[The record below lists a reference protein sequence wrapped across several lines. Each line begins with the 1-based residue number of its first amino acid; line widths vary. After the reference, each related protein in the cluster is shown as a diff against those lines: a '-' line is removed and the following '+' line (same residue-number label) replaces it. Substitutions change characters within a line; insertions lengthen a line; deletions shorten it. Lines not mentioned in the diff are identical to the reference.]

1 VGVALLPVK
10 SSTGPRR
17 GAAVSSSSNQV
28 TELLARWGDGDED
41 ARETLIPVV
50 YQFCIDARS
59 RSREGDARGGTSV
72 VALARSHV
80 LIRMRV

>member
-1 VGVALLPVK
+1 M
-10 SSTGPRR
+10 
-17 GAAVSSSSNQV
+17 SSSSNQV

-59 RSREGDARGGTSV
+59 REGDARGGTSV